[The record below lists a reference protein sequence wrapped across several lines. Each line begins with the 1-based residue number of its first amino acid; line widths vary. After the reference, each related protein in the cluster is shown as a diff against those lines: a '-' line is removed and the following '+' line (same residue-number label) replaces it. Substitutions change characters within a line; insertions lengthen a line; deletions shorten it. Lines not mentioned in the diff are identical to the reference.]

1 MCINI
6 RGTVR
11 TSQDSTASSKTI
23 HTRGDTFPASK
34 VNVLILKKKKEKKDS
49 NKKAII

>member
-11 TSQDSTASSKTI
+11 ASQDSTPSSKTI
-23 HTRGDTFPASK
+23 HTREDTVPASK
-34 VNVLILKKKKEKKDS
+34 VNVLILKKKKKIAIKIC
-49 NKKAII
+49 NKI